1 MNILEWNKIMVT
13 NKEIRDEYLRYMESH
28 NGTYDY
34 MFKRSHGLHLDE
46 EKELQK
52 FYNEVII

>member
-1 MNILEWNKIMVT
+1 MVT
-13 NKEIRDEYLRYMESH
+13 NEEIRDEYLRYMESH

-52 FYNEVII
+52 SYNEEEI